1 MINTLKKDN
10 YYSKISDQ
18 FLEIIKEI
26 NQKED
31 FEI

>member
-18 FLEIIKEI
+18 FLELGIGYFL
-26 NQKED
+26 NY
-31 FEI
+31 